1 MKAIKRRLAIIL
13 AALLMVPAQPAL
25 AAEQLLPEVTEVR
38 EAGESGGENKKAGQE
53 ESDDVAGQDSERTGE
68 EVRGDD
74 LEEGAASE
82 EEGTSKE
89 DAVSE
94 EETASEEEEVSEE
107 KTASEEREISGEE
120 TASEEGRVSREE
132 TTSEEDEASREETES
147 EEKEVVEKGTASE
160 EGEVSEKETA
170 SEGEEISRK
179 ETPSDEKAVSEKE
192 GLSEIDEGSEN
203 EEEPFEEELLDDD
216 DLWMKDVSLATGAN
230 AKKAIVRSE
239 EGILFNTGN
248 HVYQVVSREDFFD
261 NELGDAFFEEDGS
274 YTINIPEMN
283 PFFPYEVEFT
293 YEGKKVR
300 EWFMT
305 PDDCVEIGG
314 HAFYVSACFD
324 GTVVTQM
331 SLKVAGDTVVVY
343 PEEKE
348 FTDEEQGEV
357 SPLSLLPLDEIR
369 LSVDLTA
376 YTPVELTMVSVDE
389 IFTGENALKDTEKI
403 AWSMDYEEDFVIS
416 SPGDKI
422 DLSYGTCYASSY
434 GETWEMI
441 VGDAD
446 QLNGNNIRYRI
457 NTKIINSRDWL
468 RTKLCSSDDL
478 GIKTIIELTE
488 DDVYYQD
495 LYRSEREL
503 YMRIPS
509 NQLGEN
515 KMAYVGL
522 DINSSVFSHT
532 GYAELKVYEGK
543 FTSVSEALSGTDIT
557 NQIIPSDLNN
567 TDAGY
572 LIELY
577 EDQWVTMVTFDLAG
591 QPTGCLPFVI
601 YMGRRNME
609 NHVSSGNLFAL
620 TAENQIIYIT
630 DRQQNRRK
638 DGYNEV
644 TYTLYKGY
652 KAEEKYHLKL
662 SYYTEGESDASKVTA
677 AYVGNYSSIEE
688 AIGAGGGNIKDEL
701 FGNTRS
707 GFQSDYSKGVD
718 FTIFVGGDGTE
729 NQEVYHYKVK
739 AVEGMKEPPMS
750 GNTYV
755 DFWGVVDKDGGYI
768 HSYVL
773 EKEDSYAEGC
783 YVTILVD
790 KDVDLTKLALEFT
803 ARNLKLYAEGSSSP
817 EVSGKSYHDFS
828 QGAVQFTASAEN
840 GIGAKNYWVQ
850 VIPVGIGEG
859 KLYINSLAD
868 KEAKTRVENGITYSI
883 REMYLDGRYDYIHDI
898 VLVNIGKEELPALS
912 AELISEEVELD
923 DYWSLTGN
931 SSFQGVNI
939 DGINSSLSYGDL
951 WNQAKLRIRARDGM
965 ADGRDITGTLTIKS
979 GENILMVLTLTGTVG
994 DPSITTKEIPQAVKY
1009 VPYGTMIQ
1017 NNNKYQWNTVSYSY
1031 IGGTLPGGMEIR
1043 PNGELYGVPT
1053 ETGTFTFTVRM
1064 DNSYDDFS
1072 SSERTFT
1079 LTVIENTDGNVES
1092 ATDQGYYLT
1101 ERIQNISMNSN
1112 QDQTMVSEGVF
1123 DEFVDLFLDGE
1134 KLVKGV
1140 DYDAESGSTR
1150 ITIRGQTL
1158 KKSNTPGKH
1167 TLGIEFRT
1175 KDTNTLKRAAQN
1187 YEITKKSG
1195 GSSSG
1200 GSGGSSSSGNT
1211 SSSSSAKAS
1220 VTSDAKKGQMNSQAG
1235 IITGAGAGYAHWQQN
1250 EAGWQLIYADGTMAK
1265 GHMAEQ
1271 SDGTVVEQ
1279 ILWELINGRW
1289 YAFGA
1294 DGNLK
1299 SGWVFDYALSGWYL
1313 VSSENGM
1320 QSGWYQDPTDGYYY
1334 YLEPVTGKIAAGW
1347 KEIDRKWYYFNE
1359 IILQSTWNYDVKTGS
1374 WYYDTRSKNKP
1385 YGAMYSDEMTP
1396 DRYFVGKD
1404 GVWDGQE
1411 KNN

>member
-74 LEEGAASE
+74 LEEEAASE

-107 KTASEEREISGEE
+107 E
-120 TASEEGRVSREE
+120 
-132 TTSEEDEASREETES
+132 
-147 EEKEVVEKGTASE
+147 TASE

-179 ETPSDEKAVSEKE
+179 ETPSDEKTVSEKE

-357 SPLSLLPLDEIR
+357 SPLSLLPLDEIE

-389 IFTGENALKDTEKI
+389 IFTGENALKDTDKV
-403 AWSMDYEEDFVIS
+403 AWSKAYEEDFVIS

-422 DLSYGTCYASSY
+422 DLSYGTCYASSS
-434 GETWEMI
+434 GEEWEMI

-457 NTKIINSRDWL
+457 NVKVINSNNWL
-468 RTKLCSSDDL
+468 T
-478 GIKTIIELTE
+478 TELYAQDAAGVRNRVELLE
-488 DDVYYQD
+488 DDVEYLDYYGD
-495 LYRSEREL
+495 ERNLNIWARSDQIERS
-503 YMRIPS
+503 M
-509 NQLGEN
+509 G
-515 KMAYVGL
+515 YVGL
-522 DINSSVFSHT
+522 NINSDVFSHT
-532 GYAELKVYEGK
+532 KYAELKVYMGK
-543 FTSVSEALSGTDIT
+543 LTSTSEILPVDDIT
-557 NQIIPSDLNN
+557 DKVFGVDMDISH
-567 TDAGY
+567 AGCQ
-572 LIELY
+572 IELY
-577 EDQWVTMVTFDLAG
+577 GERWITIVTFDSAG
-591 QPTGCLPFVI
+591 QPTGCLPINI
-601 YMGRRNME
+601 YLGNRYVE

-939 DGINSSLSYGDL
+939 DGINSSLSYGNL

-1220 VTSDAKKGQMNSQAG
+1220 VTSDAKKGQMNSQTG

-1404 GVWDGQE
+1404 GVWNGQE

>member
-13 AALLMVPAQPAL
+13 AALLMVPVQPAL

-120 TASEEGRVSREE
+120 TASEEDRV
-132 TTSEEDEASREETES
+132 SREETES
-147 EEKEVVEKGTASE
+147 EEKEVVEKETASE

-170 SEGEEISRK
+170 SEGGEISRK

-216 DLWMKDVSLATGAN
+216 DLWMKDVSLATEAN

-261 NELGDAFFEEDGS
+261 NEMGDAFFEEDGS

-357 SPLSLLPLDEIR
+357 SPLSLLPLDHRTYNI
-369 LSVDLTA
+369 DLVG
-376 YTPVELTMVSVDE
+376 YTPAELTMVSLDK
-389 IFTGENALKDTEKI
+389 IFTGEKVLQDTDKI
-403 AWSMDYEEDFVIS
+403 AWTKQGEENFTIS

-422 DLSYGTCYASSY
+422 DLSYETSY
-434 GETWEMI
+434 GYGLFNTHIIEWDMI

-446 QLNGNNIRYRI
+446 QLNKDNFRYDFCI
-457 NTKIINSRDWL
+457 YVTNSRNWINAELYTQDSSGV
-468 RTKLCSSDDL
+468 RTN
-478 GIKTIIELTE
+478 IELLGN
-488 DDVYYQD
+488 DVEYQD
-495 LYRSEREL
+495 SYGCEREL
-503 YMRIPS
+503 NIWAHS
-509 NQLGEN
+509 DQLREN
-515 KMAYVGL
+515 RTAYVGL
-522 DINSSVFSHT
+522 DINNTVFSDME
-532 GYAELKVYEGK
+532 YADLKVYEGK
-543 FTSVSEALSGTDIT
+543 FTSAKEALSGTDIT
-557 NQIIPSDLNN
+557 DKIFGVEMNN

-572 LIELY
+572 QIELY
-577 EDQWVTMVTFDLAG
+577 EDLWITIVTFDTTG
-591 QPTGCLPFVI
+591 QPTGCLPFML
-601 YMGRRNME
+601 YLGRKNTE
-609 NHVSSGNLFAL
+609 NHVSSGNLF
-620 TAENQIIYIT
+620 TVSGDNNIIYIT
-630 DRQQNRRK
+630 DRQQNRKRDK
-638 DGYNEV
+638 YNEV

-652 KAEEKYHLKL
+652 KAEEVYYLKL
-662 SYYTEGESDASKVTA
+662 SYYTEGKYNASKVTA

-688 AIGAGGGNIKDEL
+688 SVRAGGVNIKDEL
-701 FGNTRS
+701 FGNS
-707 GFQSDYSKGVD
+707 KLGFQADYSKGVD
-718 FTIFVGGDGTE
+718 FTIFVGEDSTE

-739 AVEGMKEPPMS
+739 AVEGMREPPLS
-750 GNTYV
+750 SNTSV
-755 DFWGVVDKDGGYI
+755 QFLGVVDENGKNI
-768 HSYVL
+768 EARVL
-773 EKEDSYAEGC
+773 ETNKDSYAEGC
-783 YVTILVD
+783 YITILVGRNV
-790 KDVDLTKLALEFT
+790 KLTKLALKFY
-803 ARNLKLYAEGSSSP
+803 ANDLNLYAEDSSSP
-817 EVSGKSYHDFS
+817 EVSGKSYHDYS
-828 QGAVQFTASAEN
+828 QGVVQFTASAEN
-840 GIGAKNYWVQ
+840 GIGSRNYWVQ
-850 VIPVGIGEG
+850 VVPAGIEGG
-859 KLYINSLAD
+859 KLYVNSLAD

-883 REMYLDGRYDYIHDI
+883 REMYLDGRYNYVHDI
-898 VLVNIGKEELPALS
+898 LLVNIGEEELPALS
-912 AELISEEVELD
+912 AELVSEEVVLD

-931 SSFQGVNI
+931 SSFMGI
-939 DGINSSLSYGDL
+939 DTSPVTEEYFYLSYGNL
-951 WNQAKLRIRARDGM
+951 WNQAKLRIRAREGM

-1211 SSSSSAKAS
+1211 SSSGSAKAS
-1220 VTSDAKKGQMNSQAG
+1220 VTSDAKKGQMNSQTG